1 MAFTACQKEAQDPIQ
16 GTEASSEETQ
26 LVTLDLEGDL
36 SDPLDE
42 FARALQLEP
51 GTAAGSTS
59 LTPKFTDGEEV
70 DALCGITSADGTKG
84 SPILR
89 AIKLKVSEGGKK
101 LSYKGDILASN
112 DVGGEIR
119 LSVFIGFNGSN
130 SNKPLKYPDTAPYLA
145 QTGPR
150 TPITDFPIALQAKVD
165 ITATAGTNDKSFK
178 SESLKFRLIGSLIRC
193 KLVNETDEVLSL
205 KGLELHG
212 LGAQDLRLV
221 KTKSNSK
228 EYFAA
233 SGKTAPKTSSR
244 NYMFSAPLTLQPG
257 ADAGYYIVYAPL
269 VSKQDGLDTDYE
281 GYILPIFESEAIQKK
296 YLLDRTPKVLP
307 EAMAGKIAQKTI
319 KIQKHTNPIHENSI
333 PLQYW
338 NYRVA
343 YKDANGLQ
351 AILAPSSRQPIVHG
365 FETKPFFSNNRL
377 DKQGIFFRP
386 SEVTHEQIKN
396 ADFKDNSGNSLNLH
410 IPTAEEIAGILPP
423 DLISTNNYPVYYQST
438 AAYSGKKVETIEVAG
453 KRLAGTGTY
462 WRGAVGGT
470 MSQDLLNIL
479 LGQGDLGVQKPIYA
493 LRFGKP
499 TAAEIA
505 DYKAKGG
512 DESLLVKDNKS
523 RVAYMYIFMRDH
535 IRIHSC
541 YIGENNDIQTAQDL
555 ETKNVFRT
563 PIPSQL
569 GYNGSEDKGSYNG
582 NSIILRW
589 FRTQTPIYTTPGALF
604 IDKFAKVSRAQMPH
618 GKLLEE
624 AYPGSSIPA
633 AYYNKA
639 GLLMPPTGYL
649 CRKSSTDNTIE
660 GHWLTR
666 TRENYGPGEIVY
678 SYMYHKDANNKA
690 YIKDLQQDATHYFS
704 FPLYLFSKEPRGS
717 VINNPDLQYNY
728 LH

>member
-1 MAFTACQKEAQDPIQ
+1 MKKILLLLAMVMAFTACQKEAQDPIQ

-51 GTAAGSTS
+51 GTAPGSTS

-70 DALCGITSADGTKG
+70 DALCGITSVDGTKG
-84 SPILR
+84 SETLR
-89 AIKLKVSEGGKK
+89 TIKLKVSEGGKK
-101 LSYKGDILASN
+101 LSYKGDIQASTYIS
-112 DVGGEIR
+112 GQIR

-130 SNKPLKYPDTAPYLA
+130 NKPLTYPDTAPYLA

-165 ITATAGTNDKSFK
+165 ITATPGTNGKSFK
-178 SESLKFRLIGSLIRC
+178 NESMKFRLIGSLIRC

-233 SGKTAPKTSSR
+233 SGKTDPKTSSR

-269 VSKQDGLDTDYE
+269 VSKQDGRDTDYE
-281 GYILPIFESEAIQKK
+281 GYILPIFESEAVQKK
-296 YLLDRTPKVLP
+296 YILDRAPKVLP

-319 KIQKHTNPIHENSI
+319 KIQKHTSPIHENSI

-343 YKDANGLQ
+343 YKGDNGLQ
-351 AILAPSSRQPIVHG
+351 TILAPSSRQPFQHG
-365 FETKPFFSNNRL
+365 FETKPLLNSSSDWLR
-377 DKQGIFFRP
+377 IFFRP
-386 SEVTHEQIKN
+386 GEVTHEQIKN
-396 ADFKDNSGNSLNLH
+396 ADFKDNRGNSLNLH

-438 AAYSGKKVETIEVAG
+438 AAYSGKKVETIEIAG
-453 KRLAGTGTY
+453 KRLAGAATY

-470 MSQDLLNIL
+470 MPQDLLNII

-499 TAAEIA
+499 TPAEEAA
-505 DYKAKGG
+505 YMG
-512 DESLLVKDNKS
+512 DKSLLVKDNKC

-541 YIGENNDIQTAQDL
+541 YIGENSDIQTAQDL

-563 PIPSQL
+563 APMD
-569 GYNGSEDKGSYNG
+569 DKSSYNG
-582 NSIILRW
+582 CNIVLRW
-589 FRTQTPIYTTPGALF
+589 FRTQTPTYTTPRALL
-604 IDKFAKVSRAQMPH
+604 INKFAKVSRAQMPH
-618 GKLLEE
+618 GKLLEQ

-633 AYYNKA
+633 GYYNKA
-639 GLLMPPTGYL
+639 GMLMPPTGYL

-678 SYMYHKDANNKA
+678 SYVYHKDATTKA
-690 YIKDLQQDATHYFS
+690 FIKDLQQDADHYFS

-717 VINNPDLQYNY
+717 VINRQDVDYRFA
-728 LH
+728 H

>member
-1 MAFTACQKEAQDPIQ
+1 MVMAFTACQKEAQDPIQ
-16 GTEASSEETQ
+16 GTEPSPEKTQ

-51 GTAAGSTS
+51 GTAPGSTS

-70 DALCGITSADGTKG
+70 DALCGITSVDGTKG
-84 SPILR
+84 SETLR

-101 LSYKGDILASN
+101 LSYKGDILAST

-119 LSVFIGFNGSN
+119 ISVFIGFNGSN
-130 SNKPLKYPDTAPYLA
+130 SNRPLKDYPATAPYLA

-150 TPITDFPIALQAKVD
+150 TPITDFPIALQAKAD
-165 ITATAGTNDKSFK
+165 ITATPGTNGKSFK
-178 SESLKFRLIGSLIRC
+178 NESMKFRLIGSLIRC

-212 LGAQDLRLV
+212 LGARDLRLV

-233 SGKTAPKTSSR
+233 SGKTDPNTSSR
-244 NYMFSAPLTLQPG
+244 DYMFSAPLTLQPG

-269 VSKQDGLDTDYE
+269 VSKQDALDTDYE
-281 GYILPIFESEAIQKK
+281 GYILPIFETEAIQKK

-307 EAMAGKIAQKTI
+307 ATMAGKIAQKTI
-319 KIQKHTNPIHENSI
+319 KIQKHTSPIHENSI

-343 YKDANGLQ
+343 YKGDNGLQ
-351 AILAPSSRQPIVHG
+351 TILAPSSRQPIAHG
-365 FETKPFFSNNRL
+365 FETKPLLNSSADGLR
-377 DKQGIFFRP
+377 IFFRP
-386 SEVTHEQIKN
+386 GEVTHEQIKN

-410 IPTAEEIAGILPP
+410 IPTAEEIAGIFPP

-438 AAYSGKKVETIEVAG
+438 AAYSGTKVETIEVAG
-453 KRLAGTGTY
+453 KRLAGAATY

-470 MSQDLLNIL
+470 MPQDLLNIL

-499 TAAEIA
+499 TAAQEA
-505 DYKAKGG
+505 AYTG
-512 DESLLVKDNKS
+512 DKSLLVKDNKC

-563 PIPSQL
+563 APQDDNS
-569 GYNGSEDKGSYNG
+569 SYNG
-582 NSIILRW
+582 CNIVLRW
-589 FRTQTPIYTTPGALF
+589 FRTQTPIYTTPGAAF
-604 IDKFAKVSRAQMPH
+604 IDMFAKVSRAQMKH
-618 GKLLEE
+618 GRLLEE

-633 AYYNKA
+633 GYYKKA
-639 GLLMPPTGYL
+639 GMLMPPTGYL

-666 TRENYGPGEIVY
+666 TRENYGPSEIVY
-678 SYMYHKDANNKA
+678 SYVYHKDATNKA
-690 YIKDLQQDATHYFS
+690 FIKDLQQDATHYFS
-704 FPLYLFSKEPRGS
+704 FPLYLFSKEPRGA
-717 VINNPDLQYNY
+717 VINGNDIGYTFA
-728 LH
+728 H